1 MYRKIVLALFVLF
14 SCTFLMSAQDDS
26 EWYWNQPIS
35 KIEFDGLKNV
45 KKSELNGIISSF
57 IDQKF
62 TVETYTEVVDRL
74 YALELFEDIVP
85 YAKHASDS
93 DNTVLLVFEVVER
106 PVISAISF
114 TGNKKIRNGEL
125 REQIKMKTSDIYVE
139 SKVLL
144 DERII
149 RNYYLQKGYTTS
161 FVSHTI
167 TEKENGIEVTF
178 NISEGSNTV
187 IKEIVFTGNT
197 VVSSRALK
205 HKIESKELS
214 LFKDGAYQPSTLELD
229 KQKIIS
235 YYRERGYADVNILDT
250 DIQSELN
257 EEKQRNEITITFT
270 IQEGAQYTYTGMR
283 ISGNEVFSEK
293 ELVKQQKLKVG
304 SIYNETKFQEDLT
317 AIYSVYYENG
327 YMSNEFYP
335 TPVKDADRHEISY
348 DLVIREKARSHIE
361 NIIIK
366 GNTKT
371 KEYVISREIP
381 IESGDIFSRDKIING
396 LRNLMNLRYF
406 SNVVPE
412 PQQGSEENLVDLV
425 WTVEEQSTS
434 SVNFGMTFSGQTEAD
449 SIPISLFAKVEN
461 SNLFGEGKT
470 ISSSITFSNTEQS
483 LDFTYSQGWIG
494 NLPISFSQ
502 TLSLSRSDSTTLVNF
517 WSPDLSLAQ
526 RLYYMNYQ
534 SYSASLS
541 SGIGRRWA
549 LDYAIL
555 SVGTGITNS
564 LKNNIYDESLY
575 VPVDT
580 GVSMYAN
587 RIGLINSVYGSFSVD
602 NRDIAYD
609 PTKGWFGSQRF
620 TWYGLLPGIERE
632 FFLRSD
638 SKLEGYLKLLDL
650 PVSDAWSFQLV
661 FSAYTGLSCLFP
673 TETGISE
680 SNKLYIDGMFNGR
693 GWTEAYRST
702 KGQFMLSNRFE
713 LRMPIVPGI
722 IGINGFFDA
731 VAIKDT
737 VSDIS
742 SLTLDDFY
750 FSYGPGLRFL
760 IPQFPLHL
768 LFAWRFRVVD
778 GVPTFAETGN
788 GPFQFVLSF
797 NITNR

>member
-1 MYRKIVLALFVLF
+1 MNRKIVSILLVLF
-14 SCTFLMSAQDDS
+14 GFAFFMSAQDDS
-26 EWYWNQPIS
+26 EWYWDQPIS
-35 KIEFDGLKNV
+35 KIDFEGLKNV
-45 KKSELNGIISSF
+45 KKSELTGITSSF

-62 TVETYTEVVDRL
+62 TVDTYTEIVDRL
-74 YALELFEDIVP
+74 YALELFDDITP
-85 YAKHASDS
+85 YAKHASNS
-93 DNTVLLVFEVVER
+93 NNTVLLVFSVEER
-106 PVISAISF
+106 PVISSITF

-125 REQIKMKTSDIYVE
+125 REQIKLKSSDIYIE

-161 FVSHTI
+161 NVSHTVKKTDDGVEVEFNI
-167 TEKENGIEVTF
+167 TE
-178 NISEGSNTV
+178 GSSTV
-187 IKEIVFTGNT
+187 IKEIRFSGNT
-197 VVSSRALK
+197 IVSERTLK
-205 HKIESKELS
+205 NKLESKEIG

-257 EEKQRNEITITFT
+257 EDKQRNEITITFV
-270 IQEGAQYTYTGMR
+270 IQEGAQYTYAGLR
-283 ISGNEVFSEK
+283 LSGNEVFSEK
-293 ELVKQQKLKVG
+293 ELVKQQKLRVG
-304 SIYNETKFQEDLT
+304 AVYNETKFQEDLS
-317 AIYSVYYENG
+317 AIVSVYYENG

-335 TPVKDADRHEISY
+335 TPVKDTDRHEISY
-348 DLVIREKARSHIE
+348 DLVIREHVRSHIE

-366 GNTKT
+366 GNSKT
-371 KEYVISREIP
+371 KEYVIRREIP
-381 IESGDIFSRDKIING
+381 IQSGDIYSRDKIVNG

-412 PQQGSEENLVDLV
+412 PKSGSEENLVDLV

-434 SVNFGMTFSGQTEAD
+434 SLNFGMTFSGVTEPD
-449 SIPISLFAKVEN
+449 TLPISLFFKVEN

-470 ISSSITFSNTEQS
+470 ISTSLNLSNTEQS

-502 TLSLSRSDSTTLVNF
+502 TLSLSRTNATTLVNF
-517 WSPDLSLAQ
+517 FDPNLNLNQ
-526 RLYYMNYQ
+526 HYYYMNYRG
-534 SYSASLS
+534 YSVSLT
-541 SGIGRRWA
+541 SGIGHRWTP
-549 LDYAIL
+549 DYAIL
-555 SVGTGITNS
+555 SVGTGISNS
-564 LKNNIYDESLY
+564 LMNNIYSESLY

-587 RIGLINSVYGSFSVD
+587 RIGLVNSIYGSFSVD
-602 NRDIAYD
+602 NRDISYD
-609 PTKGWFGSQRF
+609 PTKGWFASERL
-620 TWYGLLPGIERE
+620 TWYGLLPNIERE

-638 SKLEGYLKLLDL
+638 TKLEGYLKLLDI
-650 PVSDAWSFQLV
+650 PVSDNWSFKAVL
-661 FSAYTGLSCLFP
+661 ACYTGIHCLFP

-702 KGQFMLSNRFE
+702 KGQFMLSNRIE
-713 LRMPIVPGI
+713 LRMPVIPGI
-722 IGINGFFDA
+722 IGIDGFFDA
-731 VAIKDT
+731 AALKDT
-737 VSDIS
+737 VADVQ
-742 SLTLDDFY
+742 SLGIEDFY

-760 IPQFPLHL
+760 VPQFPLHL
-768 LFAWRFRVVD
+768 LFAWKFRVED
-778 GVPTFAETGN
+778 GSPKFDDN
-788 GPFQFVLSF
+788 PFQFVLSF